1 MNNPLQYKL
10 SIENL
15 KAEGFFLCS
24 CVFCTMD
31 DDDLY
36 IRDPYRE
43 QRTPLFFT
51 EYFTKVS

>member
-1 MNNPLQYKL
+1 MNNPLQYTL
-10 SIENL
+10 SIGNL

-43 QRTPLFFT
+43 QRIPLFFA